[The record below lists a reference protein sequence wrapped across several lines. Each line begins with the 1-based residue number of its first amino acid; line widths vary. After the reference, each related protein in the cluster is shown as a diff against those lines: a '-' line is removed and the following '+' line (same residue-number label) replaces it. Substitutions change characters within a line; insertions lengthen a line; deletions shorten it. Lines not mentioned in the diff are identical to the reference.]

1 MVVEIPICSMKTL
14 WNKRCKAIKLLASKI
29 SIKRYF
35 ISVLHSRMWTEN
47 RKIQT
52 HRRMQTHVKHL
63 RWSFLALALNSVT
76 MFVKVL
82 SRPLSVSRQW
92 LDGHFPNGF
101 FSDGHFP
108 DRTPPPPPQWI
119 VPRWTVPRTDS
130 SPNGHFSE
138 SPISFV
144 LFIYLYLPLLYRL
157 LIKTNQTKI
166 FKRNNIYFY
175 TNQYF
180 RNKKVIDME

>member
-82 SRPLSVSRQW
+82 NRPLSVSRQW
-92 LDGHFPNGF
+92 LDGHFP
-101 FSDGHFP
+101 
-108 DRTPPPPPQWI
+108 DRTPPPPVDSSPM
-119 VPRWTVPRTDS
+119 DS
-130 SPNGHFSE
+130 SPNWQFSE
-138 SPISFV
+138 RTFLRITYFIC
-144 LFIYLYLPLLYRL
+144 FIYLSLF
-157 LIKTNQTKI
+157 T
-166 FKRNNIYFY
+166 F
-175 TNQYF
+175 
-180 RNKKVIDME
+180 VI

>member
-14 WNKRCKAIKLLASKI
+14 WNKRCKPTKLLASKI

-35 ISVLHSRMWTEN
+35 ISVLHSRMRTEN

-52 HRRMQTHVKHL
+52 PRRMQTPVKHL
-63 RWSFLALALNSVT
+63 RWSFLALALNSFT

-82 SRPLSVSRQW
+82 NRPLRVSRQW
-92 LDGHFPNGF
+92 LDGHFSNGF
-101 FSDGHFP
+101 FPDGHFP
-108 DRTPPPPPQWI
+108 DRTPPQWI

-130 SPNGHFSE
+130 SPNGHFPE

-144 LFIYLYLPLLYRL
+144 LFIYLSLF
-157 LIKTNQTKI
+157 T
-166 FKRNNIYFY
+166 F
-175 TNQYF
+175 
-180 RNKKVIDME
+180 VI

>member
-82 SRPLSVSRQW
+82 NRPLSVSRQW

-101 FSDGHFP
+101 FSDGPSP
-108 DRTPPPPPQWI
+108 DRPPPPPP
-119 VPRWTVPRTDS
+119 VDSSPMDS
-130 SPNGHFSE
+130 SPNWQFSE
-138 SPISFV
+138 RTFLRITYFIC
-144 LFIYLYLPLLYRL
+144 FIYLSLF
-157 LIKTNQTKI
+157 T
-166 FKRNNIYFY
+166 F
-175 TNQYF
+175 
-180 RNKKVIDME
+180 VI

>member
-82 SRPLSVSRQW
+82 PE
-92 LDGHFPNGF
+92 
-101 FSDGHFP
+101 
-108 DRTPPPPPQWI
+108 TTPPPQWI

>member
-82 SRPLSVSRQW
+82 NRPLSVSRQW
-92 LDGHFPNGF
+92 LDGHFP
-101 FSDGHFP
+101 
-108 DRTPPPPPQWI
+108 
-119 VPRWTVPRTDS
+119 
-130 SPNGHFSE
+130 E